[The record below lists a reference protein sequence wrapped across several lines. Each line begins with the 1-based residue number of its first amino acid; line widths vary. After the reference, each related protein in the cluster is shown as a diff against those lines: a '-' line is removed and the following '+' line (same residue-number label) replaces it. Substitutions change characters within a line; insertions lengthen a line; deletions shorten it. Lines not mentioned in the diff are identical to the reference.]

1 MFLFNFS
8 GGKLEIGDAIIWN
21 DDHINRDPKIGII
34 LDKYEDIYD
43 TNMTWLYV
51 RWPSETSY
59 VYSGMIDVISSV
71 TNSCKT

>member
-1 MFLFNFS
+1 LFNFS

-21 DDHINRDPKIGII
+21 DDHINNDPKIGII

-43 TNMTWLYV
+43 TELTWLYV
-51 RWPSETSY
+51 QWPNKTSY

-71 TNSCKT
+71 SE